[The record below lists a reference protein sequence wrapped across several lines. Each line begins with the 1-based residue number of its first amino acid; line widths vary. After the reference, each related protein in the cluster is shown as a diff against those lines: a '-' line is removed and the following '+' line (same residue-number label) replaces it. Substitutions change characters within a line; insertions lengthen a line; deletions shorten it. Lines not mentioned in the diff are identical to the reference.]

1 MHIFLRDSMN
11 FNEIF
16 DENVTYHDI
25 KSDQKQSLTLFR
37 QYIFRN
43 VFSVKAWIFFEW
55 IFNSSFCR
63 ISYLSVYLNKNE
75 PRKKY

>member
-1 MHIFLRDSMN
+1 MN

-43 VFSVKAWIFFEW
+43 VFSVKAWIFFE
-55 IFNSSFCR
+55 
-63 ISYLSVYLNKNE
+63 
-75 PRKKY
+75 